1 MPFTPEE
8 LEAIRLADEEIDREI
23 GDRYVANQVD
33 REISAWLDELAYLD
47 SVDHKSARN
56 FKKRK
61 AYRAEHKEARNAYM
75 REYMRNYRKK
85 NRKI

>member
-47 SVDHKSARN
+47 SVDHKAARN

-61 AYRAEHKEARNAYM
+61 AYRAEHKEEIAAYQAAYRAEHKEARNA
-75 REYMRNYRKK
+75 
-85 NRKI
+85 